1 MKIDEAIKSIL
12 GRDLSYFDYKSR
24 DKGYWQRYYNDAKLI
39 VESDVFTNEVN
50 SYIKDLTKFCATMEG
65 YPPTQEK
72 LQVLTNV
79 QFGIVVL
86 EDFVKRLNSIENPR
100 DNSLSIDNINEAI

>member
-1 MKIDEAIKSIL
+1 MKLNEAIKGIL
-12 GRDLSYFDYKSR
+12 GRELDYFDYKSR

-39 VESDVFTNEVN
+39 VESDVFQNEIAF
-50 SYIKDLTKFCATMEG
+50 YIKDLTKFCATMEG

-72 LQVLTNV
+72 LQILTNV

-86 EDFVKRLNSIENPR
+86 EDFVKRLKSIENPS
-100 DNSLSIDNINEAI
+100 DNNPSIENINEAI